1 MKLHFALIGLGLLC
15 ACAPSAADAPIP
27 EQWRAV
33 DVQTASVN
41 FGDATLDHLRFRGG
55 VELHSSDPV
64 FGGLSDVEVL
74 DGNRF
79 ISQSDDGEWFE
90 GDLVLDA
97 NGSLTG
103 VANMR
108 TAMMRDEQ
116 GRPFPNKEA
125 ADSEDITQLPDG
137 RIAVSFEQTQTIR
150 IYDLNRDGPFG
161 AATPGPGLAG
171 VQHLPPNSG
180 LEAMTALAD
189 GTLVVGAE
197 GGDQPTT
204 PIWLAPLNARAPV
217 PASAHFPLSD
227 GYSLTSLDRMPNGD
241 LIALERFYAPVIG
254 ARARIVRI
262 PASEVRAN
270 DAPMRVE
277 QLAQL
282 GPPHPVDNFEGV
294 SAVRMPNGA
303 TRLYIVSDNN
313 FSARQRTYLFAFDI
327 AENAAP

>member
-1 MKLHFALIGLGLLC
+1 MKVCIALVSLVLVC
-15 ACAPSAADAPIP
+15 ACAPSSADAPIP

-33 DVQTASVN
+33 PVQSVPLS
-41 FGDATLDHLRFRGG
+41 FGDATLGHLRFRGG
-55 VELHSSDPV
+55 VELRSTDPV
-64 FGGLSDVEVL
+64 FGGLSDIEVL

-90 GDLVLDA
+90 GDLVLDTSGA
-97 NGSLTG
+97 LTG

-108 TAMMRDEQ
+108 TATMRDEQ
-116 GRPFPNKEA
+116 GGPFPNKEA

-161 AATPGPGLAG
+161 AAVPGPRLAG
-171 VQHLPPNSG
+171 VERLPPNSG
-180 LEAMTALAD
+180 LEAMTALPD

-197 GGDQPTT
+197 GGDQSTT
-204 PIWLAPLNARAPV
+204 PIWLAPLNAHEPV
-217 PASAHFPLSD
+217 PIAAHFPLSD

-241 LIALERFYAPVIG
+241 LVALERFYAPVIG

-262 PASEVRAN
+262 PASEVHAS
-270 DAPMRVE
+270 DAPMHVE

-294 SAVRMPNGA
+294 SAVRMTNGV
-303 TRLYIVSDNN
+303 TRIYIVSDNN
-313 FSARQRTYLFAFDI
+313 FSARQRTYIFAFDVM
-327 AENAAP
+327 E

>member
-1 MKLHFALIGLGLLC
+1 MQ
-15 ACAPSAADAPIP
+15 SAADAPIP

-33 DVQTASVN
+33 AVQAVPVR
-41 FGDATLDHLRFRGG
+41 FGDTTLGRLRFRGG
-55 VELHSSDPV
+55 VELRSTDAV
-64 FGGLSDVEVL
+64 FGGLSDIEVL

-90 GDLVLDA
+90 GDLALDA
-97 NGSLTG
+97 DGALTG
-103 VANMR
+103 VANVR

-116 GRPFPNKEA
+116 GHPFTNKRT
-125 ADSEDITQLPDG
+125 ADSEDIAQLPDG

-161 AATPGPGLAG
+161 AATPGPRLAG
-171 VQHLPPNSG
+171 VERLPPNSG
-180 LEAMTALAD
+180 LEAMAALEN

-197 GGDQPTT
+197 GGDRPTT
-204 PIWLAPLNARAPV
+204 PIWLAPLNARDPV
-217 PASAHFPLSD
+217 PITAHFPLS
-227 GYSLTSLDRMPNGD
+227 GGFSLTSLDRMPNGD
-241 LIALERFYAPVIG
+241 LVAMERFYAPVIG
-254 ARARIVRI
+254 VRARIVRI
-262 PASEVRAN
+262 PASELHAS
-270 DAPMRVE
+270 DAPMHVE

-294 SAVRMPNGA
+294 SAVRMPNGV

-327 AENAAP
+327 IEDAGR

>member
-1 MKLHFALIGLGLLC
+1 MRLGVAFLGAALLC
-15 ACAPSAADAPIP
+15 ACTQSAADAPIP
-27 EQWRAV
+27 EQWRGVAV
-33 DVQTASVN
+33 QSVPVS

-55 VELHSSDPV
+55 VELRSSDPV
-64 FGGLSDVEVL
+64 FGGLSDIEVL
-74 DGNRF
+74 EGDHF
-79 ISQSDDGEWFE
+79 IAQSDDGNWFE
-90 GDLVLDA
+90 GDLVLD
-97 NGSLTG
+97 GSAALTG

-116 GRPFPNKEA
+116 GRPFANKDA
-125 ADSEDITQLPDG
+125 ADTEDIAQLPDG
-137 RIAVSFEQTQTIR
+137 RVAVSFEQTQTIR

-161 AATPGPGLAG
+161 AAVAGPRLAG
-171 VQHLPPNSG
+171 VERLPPNSG
-180 LEAMTALAD
+180 LEALTALAD

-197 GGDQPTT
+197 GGDRPTT
-204 PIWLAPLNARAPV
+204 PIWLAPLNARTSV

-241 LIALERFYAPVIG
+241 LVAMERFYAPVIG

-294 SAVRMPNGA
+294 SAVRMPNGV

-313 FSARQRTYLFAFDI
+313 FSARQRTYLFAFDVV
-327 AENAAP
+327 E

>member
-1 MKLHFALIGLGLLC
+1 MRLSFAFLSAALLC
-15 ACAPSAADAPIP
+15 ACAQSAADAPIP

-33 DVQTASVN
+33 AVQAIPVN
-41 FGDATLDHLRFRGG
+41 FGDATLGQLRFRGG

-64 FGGLSDVEVL
+64 FGGLSDIEVL
-74 DGNRF
+74 PGNRF

-97 NGSLTG
+97 DGALTG

-116 GRPFPNKEA
+116 GHPFANKEG
-125 ADSEDITQLPDG
+125 ADSEDIAQLPDG

-161 AATPGPGLAG
+161 AATPGPRLVG
-171 VQHLPPNSG
+171 VERLPLNSG
-180 LEAMTALAD
+180 LEAMTALED

-204 PIWLAPLNARAPV
+204 PIWLAPLNAHSPV
-217 PASAHFPLSD
+217 PVAAHFPLS
-227 GYSLTSLDRMPNGD
+227 GGFSLTSLDRMPNGD
-241 LIALERFYAPVIG
+241 LVAMERFYAPVIG
-254 ARARIVRI
+254 ARARIVRV
-262 PASEVRAN
+262 PVSELHAS

-294 SAVRMPNGA
+294 SAVRMPNGV
-303 TRLYIVSDNN
+303 TRLYIVSDDN
-313 FSARQRTYLFAFDI
+313 FSRRQRTYIFAFDVI
-327 AENAAP
+327 G

>member
-1 MKLHFALIGLGLLC
+1 MKGFVSLVSLALLC

-27 EQWRAV
+27 EQWRAL
-33 DVQTASVN
+33 DVQATPVT
-41 FGDATLDHLRFRGG
+41 FGDAGLSRLRFRGG
-55 VELHSSDPV
+55 VELRSNDPA
-64 FGGLSDVEVL
+64 FGGLSDIEVL

-90 GDLVLDA
+90 GDLVLDVSGA
-97 NGSLTG
+97 LTG

-125 ADSEDITQLPDG
+125 ADSEDIAQLPDG

-161 AATPGPGLAG
+161 AAVPGPPLAG
-171 VQHLPPNSG
+171 VERLPLNSG
-180 LEAMTALAD
+180 LEAMTALPD

-197 GGDQPTT
+197 GGDEPTT
-204 PIWLAPLNARAPV
+204 PIWFAPLSAHDPV
-217 PASAHFPLSD
+217 PIAAHFPLSD

-241 LIALERFYAPVIG
+241 LVALERFYAPVIG

-262 PASEVRAN
+262 AASEVHAS
-270 DAPMRVE
+270 DAPMRVG

-282 GPPHPVDNFEGV
+282 GPPLPVDNFEGV
-294 SAVRMPNGA
+294 SAVRMPSGV
-303 TRLYIVSDNN
+303 TRIYIVSDNN
-313 FSARQRTYLFAFDI
+313 FSARQRTYLFAFDVI
-327 AENAAP
+327 ENAAP

>member
-1 MKLHFALIGLGLLC
+1 
-15 ACAPSAADAPIP
+15 
-27 EQWRAV
+27 
-33 DVQTASVN
+33 
-41 FGDATLDHLRFRGG
+41 
-55 VELHSSDPV
+55 
-64 FGGLSDVEVL
+64 
-74 DGNRF
+74 
-79 ISQSDDGEWFE
+79 
-90 GDLVLDA
+90 
-97 NGSLTG
+97 
-103 VANMR
+103 
-108 TAMMRDEQ
+108 MRDEQ

-161 AATPGPGLAG
+161 AATPGPRLAG